1 MSHVPSALLVSLL
14 AFATPA
20 AIAAG
25 DDLGLWNPDFAAAQ
39 KQAQEQKKD
48 LLIEFTGSDWCPPC
62 IKLWKETFSQESFQK
77 AMSEKYVLVVFDT
90 PRKTPLAP
98 DLKAQSDAAH
108 ERYAVNKWPTVF
120 LASADG
126 KPYARTDD
134 YGAVS
139 GIDGWTKLIESM
151 QENEAKR
158 DAALAAAE
166 KATGPE
172 KAKLLDAALS
182 VCGEFCPTAPYSKEI
197 DAIAAADPDNTT
209 GLKQRWVGKRAADRL
224 EIELPKLGKAGK
236 WEELASTIESFLA
249 DAKPEGE
256 VRQKALF
263 WQGSAYARMNKLD
276 EAKKS
281 LEEAKSLGAEKEF
294 GKRAAEVLG
303 KLP

>member
-1 MSHVPSALLVSLL
+1 MSRTSFALLSSLL
-14 AFATPA
+14 LLAPSS
-20 AIAAG
+20 AAG
-25 DDLGLWNPDFAAAQ
+25 DDLGLWNPDFAAA
-39 KQAQEQKKD
+39 KRQAEKEGKD

-62 IKLWKETFSQESFQK
+62 IKLWKETFSQDAFQK
-77 AMSEKYVLVVFDT
+77 AMSEQYVLVVLDT

-98 DLKAQSDAAH
+98 DLKAQSDEAH
-108 ERYAVNKWPTVF
+108 EAYAVNKWPTIF

-139 GIDGWTKLIESM
+139 GIDGWTKLLATM

-158 DAALAAAE
+158 DAALALAA
-166 KATGPE
+166 KAEGID
-172 KAKLLDAALS
+172 KAKHLDAALS
-182 VCGEFCPTAPYSKEI
+182 VCGEFCPTAPYSAEI
-197 DAIAAADPDNTT
+197 DAIAAADPENKT

-224 EIELPKLGKAGK
+224 EIDLPKLGKAGK
-236 WEELASTIESFLA
+236 WDELAATIASFLQ

-263 WQGSAYARMNKLD
+263 WQGTAFARLKKLD
-276 EAKKS
+276 DAKKA
-281 LEEAKSLGAEKEF
+281 LEEAKSLGADKEF
-294 GKRAAEVLG
+294 GKRASELLG